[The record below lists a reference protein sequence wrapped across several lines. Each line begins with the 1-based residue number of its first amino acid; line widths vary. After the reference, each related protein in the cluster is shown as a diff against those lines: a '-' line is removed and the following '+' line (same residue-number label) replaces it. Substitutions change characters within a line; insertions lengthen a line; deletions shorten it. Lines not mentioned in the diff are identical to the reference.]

1 MKNILTKVTQ
11 FLVDNNTQIFLS
23 SIMLFIATV
32 SYTRYTQKETAK
44 AERYTEMKFKLD
56 SVSYEYYILEN
67 RLMKDVYNRD
77 SVWTVQRE
85 LEEE

>member
-23 SIMLFIATV
+23 SLLLFIATV

-44 AERYTEMKFKLD
+44 AEKYTEMKFKLD
-56 SVSYEYYILEN
+56 SVSYEYYKIEN
-67 RLMKDVYNRD
+67 KLMRDVSKRD

>member
-1 MKNILTKVTQ
+1 MKNILTRVTQ

-56 SVSYEYYILEN
+56 SVSYEYYNLEN

>member
-1 MKNILTKVTQ
+1 MKTILTKVTQ

-44 AERYTEMKFKLD
+44 AERYTEMQFKLD

>member
-11 FLVDNNTQIFLS
+11 FLIDNNTQIFLS
-23 SIMLFIATV
+23 SLLLFIATV

-44 AERYTEMKFKLD
+44 AEKYIEMKFKLD
-56 SVSYEYYILEN
+56 SVSYEYYVLEN
-67 RLMKDVYNRD
+67 KLMKDVSERD
-77 SVWTVQRE
+77 SLWTAQRE

>member
-32 SYTRYTQKETAK
+32 SYTRYTQKETIK
-44 AERYTEMKFKLD
+44 ENKYSEMKYKLD

-67 RLMKDVYNRD
+67 RPMKDVYNRD

>member
-56 SVSYEYYILEN
+56 SVSYEYYKLEN

>member
-56 SVSYEYYILEN
+56 SVSYEYYKLEN

-85 LEEE
+85 LEE

>member
-1 MKNILTKVTQ
+1 MKTILTKVTQ

-32 SYTRYTQKETAK
+32 SYTRYTQKETIK
-44 AERYTEMKFKLD
+44 ENKYSEMKYKLD

-85 LEEE
+85 LEE

>member
-1 MKNILTKVTQ
+1 MKTILTKVTQ

-32 SYTRYTQKETAK
+32 SYTRYTQKETIK
-44 AERYTEMKFKLD
+44 ENKYSEMKYKLD

>member
-1 MKNILTKVTQ
+1 MKTILTKVTQ

-44 AERYTEMKFKLD
+44 AERYTEMQFKLD

-85 LEEE
+85 LEE

>member
-1 MKNILTKVTQ
+1 MKSILTKVTQ
-11 FLVDNNTQIFLS
+11 FLIDNNTQIFLS

-56 SVSYEYYILEN
+56 SVSYEYYKLEN
-67 RLMKDVYNRD
+67 RLMKDVYDRD

-85 LEEE
+85 LEEQ

>member
-1 MKNILTKVTQ
+1 MKTILTKVTQ

-44 AERYTEMKFKLD
+44 AERYTEMKYKLD

>member
-1 MKNILTKVTQ
+1 MK
-11 FLVDNNTQIFLS
+11 
-23 SIMLFIATV
+23 
-32 SYTRYTQKETAK
+32 Y
-44 AERYTEMKFKLD
+44 KLD

>member
-44 AERYTEMKFKLD
+44 AKRYTEMQFKLD